1 MEFNFEIE
9 TPDIDLDLFD
19 LAVEPQGFTTRHT
32 RPPRYKTIPESKIKY
47 KNAMK
52 MAIDMPA
59 KKGMWHIALIDG
71 TFIAGDFLEA
81 FVKKNDLHAKRISIS
96 TLSLNQDNVDSLGN
110 LLLDD
115 WADEIDLIVSDGF
128 WQNYRRD
135 LIPYIYQELDPPGIN
150 RFQLAV
156 ARVHTKIILIETHCG
171 LFITMRGSAN
181 LRSSATIEHIEI
193 QESPEI
199 FRFFADFHDE
209 IVRKFKTIN
218 KDAKTPLHQKSL
230 TKSEAW
236 QSAVTQTQT
245 PTAPAAAK
253 SSESQPGEK
262 RPPKADAETSGQ
274 ASGN

>member
-1 MEFNFEIE
+1 MEFQFEIE
-9 TPDIDLDLFD
+9 TPDIDLDMFD

-32 RPPRYKTIPESKIKY
+32 RPPRYRTTPDSKIKY

-59 KKGMWHIALIDG
+59 KTGMWHIALIDG

-81 FVKKNDLHAKRISIS
+81 FMKRNELHAKRISIS
-96 TLSLNQDNVDSLGN
+96 TLSLNQENVDSLGN

-115 WADEIDLIVSDGF
+115 WADQIDLIVSDGF
-128 WQNYRRD
+128 WQNYRHD
-135 LIPYIYQELDPPGIN
+135 LIPYIYKELDTPEN

-181 LRSSATIEHIEI
+181 LRSSATIEHIEV
-193 QESPEI
+193 QENAEI

-218 KDAKTPLHQKSL
+218 HGAKSPLHQKSL
-230 TKSEAW
+230 TKAEAW
-236 QSAVTQTQT
+236 Q
-245 PTAPAAAK
+245 AATTT
-253 SSESQPGEK
+253 
-262 RPPKADAETSGQ
+262 D
-274 ASGN
+274 